1 MCEQIFQF
9 FNKSPLFLAVREGMC
24 YSVAMKRIFTLFI
37 ILLLL
42 PGLWA
47 CGDEVR
53 PASDGNAAES
63 ALPGITGPIPAG
75 RSDWAEAYTA
85 FLDENHEALSVTC
98 FGGVAG
104 VGFID
109 LDLDGT
115 PELVLFDSGASAY
128 MGVQLFDLTE
138 AGVVCVSASSVEAGL
153 TFGDESL
160 SPLYVNALFFDD
172 FRLMESADG
181 RRWFQVSSR
190 NGAEDFYYQELLR
203 FTADDTGR
211 LLPESVW
218 YKHMTIDPATGQET
232 GGVYT
237 VGRESVS
244 DRAFAAAETASASA
258 GEDTGY
264 TAAGVFLWTDK
275 SFDYDRDGLMAM
287 ARAAVEAYVPIV

>member
-1 MCEQIFQF
+1 MRRTIVIF
-9 FNKSPLFLAVREGMC
+9 
-24 YSVAMKRIFTLFI
+24 
-37 ILLLL
+37 ILCLLL
-42 PGLWA
+42 PGLAA
-47 CGDEVR
+47 CGQDVR
-53 PASDGNAAES
+53 VASDGNAALS
-63 ALPGITGPIPAG
+63 AGPGLVGPIPEG
-75 RSDWAEAYTA
+75 RSDWAEVYRA
-85 FLDENHEALSVTC
+85 FVAENYDELSASC

-153 TFGDESL
+153 AFGDEML

-172 FRLMESADG
+172 FRLMRAADG
-181 RRWFQVSSR
+181 RRWFQVVSR

-203 FTADDTGR
+203 FDSAEGR
-211 LLPESVW
+211 LSPASVW
-218 YKHMTIDPATGQET
+218 YKRITTDPATGRET

-237 VGRESVS
+237 VGGESVS
-244 DRAFAAAETASASA
+244 EKAFAAAENAAAAA

-264 TAAGVFLWTDK
+264 TAQGVFLWTEK
-275 SFDYDRDGLMAM
+275 RFGYDYDGLMAM
-287 ARAAVEAYVPIV
+287 MDAAIDCCVPIE